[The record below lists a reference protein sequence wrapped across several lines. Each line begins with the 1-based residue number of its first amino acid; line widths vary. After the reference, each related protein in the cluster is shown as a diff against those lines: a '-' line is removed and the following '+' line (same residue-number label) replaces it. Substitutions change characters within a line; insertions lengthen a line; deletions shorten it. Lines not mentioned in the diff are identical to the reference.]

1 MMANRF
7 RRIRAFAIDDCG
19 AAAIEFAM
27 VSVAFI
33 IMIFGITYLSIMLH
47 HRATLQWA
55 VETALRTAQINTSV
69 TQSAMRRAVD
79 DNLTSAGM
87 DWATSSHGQVQTN
100 YSVTNGAIPVATLTS
115 TFSQSYTIP
124 FVSTFNINYSATAKT
139 PQGS

>member
-1 MMANRF
+1 MMAKRF

-55 VETALRTAQINTSV
+55 VESAIRKAAITTTV
-69 TQSAMRRAVD
+69 TQSTMQTTV
-79 DNLTSAGM
+79 NGYLTSAGM
-87 DWATSSHGQVQTN
+87 PNATTT
-100 YSVTNGAIPVATLTS
+100 YSVAAGAIPVATLTS

-124 FVSTFNINYSATAKT
+124 FVATFNINYSATAKT